1 MMRKLFPTIAI
12 ILVIIQVFLV
22 LFSWI
27 VAAVVPSLPLKSLLS
42 GEGIRWFMGSFA
54 NNISNQFLVWMLLWA
69 MSYGSFVKS
78 GLGNAIIK
86 LGKGVGLTYRQRHA
100 VYSSI
105 AVFVLSC
112 ICIILLAFVPHAILV
127 GVSGN
132 LFPSP
137 FSAAIVPILA
147 FVLMVMSLLYGMLC
161 GTFAGIGDA
170 FNSLC
175 SGIIMSAPLFPI
187 YILAIQLFYSTL
199 FIFAF
204 VDK

>member
-187 YILAIQLFYSTL
+187 YILAIQLFHSTL

>member
-1 MMRKLFPTIAI
+1 MRKLFPTIAI

-27 VAAVVPSLPLKSLLS
+27 VVAVVPSLPLKSLLS
-42 GEGIRWFMGSFA
+42 GEGIRWYMGSFA
-54 NNISNQFLVWMLLWA
+54 NNISSQFLVWMLLWA

-187 YILAIQLFYSTL
+187 YILAIQLFHSTL
-199 FIFAF
+199 FIFDF